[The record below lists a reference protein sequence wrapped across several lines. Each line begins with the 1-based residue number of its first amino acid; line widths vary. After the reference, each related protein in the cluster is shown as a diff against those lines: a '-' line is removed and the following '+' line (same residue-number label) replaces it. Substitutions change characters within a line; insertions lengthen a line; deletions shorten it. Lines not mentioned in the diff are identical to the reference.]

1 MKKKRIV
8 NLGGN
13 KKGTLFVQEIDD
25 SFHPILKRYQWSRWK
40 GRRLFEELD
49 RDGDGQVTLEDLEI
63 AMRKRKLPRRYANE
77 FMRRTR
83 SHIFSKSFGWKQ
95 FLSLIEQKE
104 PTILRSEVLASLK
117 NSGLPANEDNSLAM
131 MRFLNADMERSISYG
146 HFRNFMLL
154 LPSDRLQDDPRSVWF
169 EATTVVAVAPPMV
182 IPTGSVLKSALV
194 GGLACALS
202 TSLMHPIDSIKTQVQ
217 ASTLSFL
224 KIISKLPQ
232 IGVRGL
238 YRGSVPAILG
248 QFSSKLVL
256 INFAPTLLE
265 IQVLK
270 QRLQASLFDNVG
282 QAIVGTW
289 HQDGLKGF
297 FLPFYVAGIGLY
309 DESKKEA
316 VLGWSYYDAVV
327 FLFLS
332 PQIVLPVWG
341 GLLCCDLLVCSFP
354 VAFWICFFWLFLFG
368 WIKLFYL
375 RAILF
380 SYKIMGS
387 LLTLILTWDC
397 VYLLF

>member
-8 NLGGN
+8 NLGG
-13 KKGTLFVQEIDD
+13 KQKGTLFVQEIDD

-104 PTILRSEVLASLK
+104 PTILRSEVLALLK

-131 MRFLNADMERSISYG
+131 MRFLD
-146 HFRNFMLL
+146 
-154 LPSDRLQDDPRSVWF
+154 SVLF
-169 EATTVVAVAPPMV
+169 EATTVVAIAPPMV
-182 IPTGSVLKSALV
+182 IPTGSVLKSALA

-202 TSLMHPIDSIKTQVQ
+202 TSLMHPIDSIK
-217 ASTLSFL
+217 
-224 KIISKLPQ
+224 
-232 IGVRGL
+232 IGVWGL

-248 QFSSKLVL
+248 QFLSKLVL
-256 INFAPTLLE
+256 INF
-265 IQVLK
+265 VLK

-297 FLPFYVAGIGLY
+297 FRGTRATFCREVPFYVAGMGLY
-309 DESKKEA
+309 DESKK
-316 VLGWSYYDAVV
+316 
-327 FLFLS
+327 
-332 PQIVLPVWG
+332 
-341 GLLCCDLLVCSFP
+341 VCYFP

-375 RAILF
+375 
-380 SYKIMGS
+380 
-387 LLTLILTWDC
+387 
-397 VYLLF
+397 